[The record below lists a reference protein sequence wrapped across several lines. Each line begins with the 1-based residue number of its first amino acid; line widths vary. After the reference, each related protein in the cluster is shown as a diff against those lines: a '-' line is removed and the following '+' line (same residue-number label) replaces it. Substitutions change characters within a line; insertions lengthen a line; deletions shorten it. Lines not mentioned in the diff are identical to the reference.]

1 MKLITLSLLATSFL
15 CSLASAEERTITQ
28 GKMVFAQGQYWV
40 NGESLSGI
48 SLQELRKYEGKTVK
62 LAVEKMADGRL
73 DVYEIFVK
81 TGNKF
86 SRDYDWDVVN
96 QTRYLN

>member
-15 CSLASAEERTITQ
+15 CSLAFSGERTMTQ
-28 GKMVFAQGQYWV
+28 GQMVFGQGQYWV
-40 NGESLSGI
+40 NGQSLSGI

-62 LAVEKMADGRL
+62 LAVEQKADGRL

-96 QTRYLN
+96 QARYLN